1 MQKTTGGKTRN
12 RNAERSVRLL
22 ESAFLELL
30 AEKPYEKIT
39 VTDVTARADLN
50 RGTFYAHFKNMD
62 DLMNTAVDTLT
73 DTLSNLLIQVMDPSC
88 IENPMPVLE
97 QTGNF
102 INANR
107 ALLQKLTGTSSLGPL
122 TVAIVGKT
130 RERLRDFLNE
140 EYGER
145 ALTVLE
151 HADFIFAGVLWAQYS
166 WLTGEYGARDIHEVN
181 EELCKMIQGVGSS
194 VRRRPGGE
202 AGTAE

>member
-73 DTLSNLLIQVMDPSC
+73 DTLSNLLVQVMDPS
-88 IENPMPVLE
+88 
-97 QTGNF
+97 
-102 INANR
+102 
-107 ALLQKLTGTSSLGPL
+107 
-122 TVAIVGKT
+122 
-130 RERLRDFLNE
+130 
-140 EYGER
+140 
-145 ALTVLE
+145 
-151 HADFIFAGVLWAQYS
+151 
-166 WLTGEYGARDIHEVN
+166 
-181 EELCKMIQGVGSS
+181 
-194 VRRRPGGE
+194 
-202 AGTAE
+202 